1 MATEYGNP
9 KFKDSNKILPFTME
23 GQPSDDALGRVV
35 NVVNKENISISN
47 LEFTSSSEYSETHN
61 SDINYDVIVNK

>member
-9 KFKDSNKILPFTME
+9 KFKDSNKILPFTMK

-35 NVVNKENISISN
+35 NVD
-47 LEFTSSSEYSETHN
+47 LQ
-61 SDINYDVIVNK
+61 